1 MIGLKSIMKNN
12 SKFIINVLLIVIQLV
27 IFGILIYKF
36 NERVFAAYWVV
47 EAIAFLV
54 VLHIIYENKSASNKI
69 SWIIFVLVLPIVGV
83 LLYLLWGESRISE
96 KSLAFLNTVN
106 GNTFGKLE
114 QNEDVYNEINDLG
127 IKKQVDLVSRLG
139 HTPVWKNTKT
149 EYLKL
154 GEIMHQANLD
164 IISQAEKFIFLEY
177 FIITSGKMY
186 DQLMAALFA
195 KAEAGV
201 EVRMMVDAGGSMT
214 TMPKDFFK
222 ICADHNIRCVPFN
235 PLSASL
241 YRFISFRDHR
251 KMTIVDGNVAVAGG
265 INIGDEYIN
274 EIEVHGHWKDMALRI
289 EGDAVFS
296 MTAMFLNMW
305 EYVTKEQ
312 TELMDYRGTK
322 ERPLSNE
329 FVMPFCDGPMNVREP
344 IENTYMNIFANAK
357 RYIYIT
363 TPYLI
368 LDTDLTN
375 CILLAARSGVD
386 VRIITPGIP
395 DQKIVYATTRSF
407 YGTLLAEGVRIY
419 EYTPGFL
426 HGKVLVTDDTVA
438 IVGSINMDYRSLT
451 WNYEYGTWL
460 HNSDTVM
467 DIKEDLLDI
476 IEVSR
481 EVLYSDWK
489 KSSFLKKVSQ
499 SILRIAAPL
508 L

>member
-1 MIGLKSIMKNN
+1 MKRIVSNIKNN

-27 IFGILIYKF
+27 IFGLLIYKF
-36 NERVFAAYWVV
+36 REHALAAYWVV
-47 EAIAFLV
+47 EAIAILV
-54 VLHIIYENKSASNKI
+54 VLYIIYQNKSASYKI
-69 SWIIFVLVLPIVGV
+69 SWIVFVLTLPIVGI
-83 LLYLLWGESRISE
+83 LLFLLWGDSRISE
-96 KSLAFLNTVN
+96 KSLTFLNTIN
-106 GNTFGKLE
+106 KNTFGKLQ
-114 QNEDVYNEINDLG
+114 QNKDVYHEIKDSG
-127 IKKQVDLVSRLG
+127 IKKQVDLVWFLG
-139 HTPVWKNTKT
+139 NTPVWKNTKT

-164 IISQAEKFIFLEY
+164 IINQAEKFIFLEY
-177 FIITSGKMY
+177 FIVTSGKMY
-186 DQLMAALFA
+186 DELMATLYA

-222 ICADHNIRCVPFN
+222 TCADHKIQCVPFN

-251 KMTIVDGNVAVAGG
+251 KMTIVDGNIAVAGG

-289 EGDAVFS
+289 EGDAVYS

-312 TELMDYRGTK
+312 TELEDYRGTN
-322 ERPLSNE
+322 ESPQSDE
-329 FVMPFCDGPMNVREP
+329 FVMPFCDGPMNTKEP
-344 IENTYMNIFANAK
+344 IENTYMNLFVNAK

-368 LDTDLTN
+368 LDTDLIN
-375 CILLAARSGVD
+375 CILMAARSGVD

-426 HGKVLVTDDTVA
+426 HGKVLVTDDEVS

-451 WNYEYGTWL
+451 WNYEYGTWI
-460 HNSDTVM
+460 HNSKTVM
-467 DIKEDLLDI
+467 DIKEDLLSI
-476 IEVSR
+476 IEVSH
-481 EVLYSDWK
+481 EVLYADWK
-489 KSSFLKKVSQ
+489 KSTFLKKVGQ
-499 SILRIAAPL
+499 SILRITAPL
-508 L
+508 M